1 MIGPSIINGTGG
13 ANPALSPERQELREA
28 AQAFEA
34 IFVRQMLASAR
45 AGSLAEQTPF
55 SGPGLEQFTAMRD
68 ERLADIASSSGS
80 FGLADQIER
89 QLSAM
94 VQKGG
99 QQGVQQGTQPGG
111 QKGPNGNGA

>member
-1 MIGPSIINGTGG
+1 MIVGPASTG
-13 ANPALSPERQELREA
+13 AAPAPERSELRQA

-34 IFVRQMLASAR
+34 IFVRRLLASAR

-68 ERLADIASSSGS
+68 EHVADIAARSGG
-80 FGLADQIER
+80 FGLAAQIEQ

-94 VQKGG
+94 LR
-99 QQGVQQGTQPGG
+99 QQGS
-111 QKGPNGNGA
+111 

>member
-1 MIGPSIINGTGG
+1 MTIAP
-13 ANPALSPERQELREA
+13 LSPVGQTTPATRSDLRAA

-34 IFVRQMLASAR
+34 IFVRRLLAAAR

-68 ERLADIASSSGS
+68 EHLAEITSKNGG

-89 QLSAM
+89 QLSALIR
-94 VQKGG
+94 
-99 QQGVQQGTQPGG
+99 QQGG
-111 QKGPNGNGA
+111 